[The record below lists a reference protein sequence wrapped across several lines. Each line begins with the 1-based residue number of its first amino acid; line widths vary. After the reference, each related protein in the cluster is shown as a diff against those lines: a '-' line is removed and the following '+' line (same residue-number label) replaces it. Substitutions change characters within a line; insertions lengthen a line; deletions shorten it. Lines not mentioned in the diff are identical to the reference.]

1 MRRSSRGVCYQFQD
15 NGHCNYGSGCKFSHP
30 GGSRPVSSRG
40 RQLHLLQHHQRRTE
54 QDLDAIS
61 AFFTQYSE
69 FPYDPKS
76 SVAEEFYRMCDF
88 FAWDKDCEEREQARR
103 VFNDALVIRFN
114 GLYGT
119 DVADIENWH
128 KLCVA
133 LYIEPLPDTIHHCK
147 KKIKTIHVNLVDLVD
162 VSRDAV
168 ELFPSLE
175 ELREYT
181 IDSGKFFPKRSAY
194 AGGVLKFLLREIL

>member
-1 MRRSSRGVCYQFQD
+1 MSRSSRGVCYQFQD
-15 NGHCNYGSGCKFSHP
+15 NGHCNYDLGCKFSHP
-30 GGSRPVSSRG
+30 GSSRPVPSRG
-40 RQLHLLQHHQRRTE
+40 
-54 QDLDAIS
+54 IGG
-61 AFFTQYSE
+61 QYPK
-69 FPYDPKS
+69 FPYDPKR

-88 FAWDKDCEEREQARR
+88 FAWDEDCEERKQTRR

-168 ELFPSLE
+168 ELFPSLG

-181 IDSGKFFPKRSAY
+181 IGSGKFFPKRSAY
-194 AGGVLKFLLREIL
+194 ADGVLKFLLREIL